1 MKKVNVRKIIL
12 MVVVIVALC
21 VISSVNY
28 ATGNVNDLIE
38 NITTLPSNGNNVV
51 NNNVNTN
58 NNVQN
63 ITPIGGTN
71 TNTNRNTTTNSVLPQ
86 TGVNDTML
94 WVFIGISVVAAIYT
108 YKNKTKHSEPD
119 SKQE

>member
-1 MKKVNVRKIIL
+1 MKKVNVRKIML

-108 YKNKTKHSEPD
+108 YKKVRDYNV
-119 SKQE
+119 

>member
-1 MKKVNVRKIIL
+1 MKKVNVRKIML

-21 VISSVNY
+21 VISTVNY
-28 ATGNVNDLIE
+28 ATGDVNALIE
-38 NITTLPSNGNNVV
+38 NITELPSNGNNIV

-58 NNVQN
+58 NVVQN

-71 TNTNRNTTTNSVLPQ
+71 TNRTNTTTNSVLPQ

-108 YKNKTKHSEPD
+108 YKKVRDYNV
-119 SKQE
+119 